1 MRLAIVHDVGFA
13 FSPPARALI
22 ALVRLTPRTGPGQ
35 FVHDWRLDVSMDVA
49 VSRSHDAFGNVVHA
63 FTLDGPL
70 EEASVT
76 ATGTVETE
84 DTSGVAGPDRGRVPT
99 EVFLRP
105 TPATAVTARVRA
117 FVEAIGAGTAAADPL
132 DFAHRLNAAIA
143 RDHGAAA
150 AGADAFATPDE
161 TLEGAGASSADLAH
175 LFVAAARAAEVP
187 ARVAAGYRYDAD
199 RAAGEDGYRAWA
211 EAFVGTLGWVGF
223 DPATGLSVTDAYV
236 RVAVAPDVHGAAPVR
251 HAAGGTTTERVD
263 MSVRVAPPRPGGGG
277 GRLAPPPRRSPE
289 RAVDDEPD
297 ASGGEERPRED
308 PQ

>member
-1 MRLAIVHDVGFA
+1 MRLAIVHDVDFA

-49 VSRSHDAFGNVVHA
+49 VSRSQDAFGNVVHA

-84 DTSGVAGPDRGRVPT
+84 DTSGVAGPDRGRVPR

-105 TPATAVTARVRA
+105 TPATAAGARVRA
-117 FVEAIGAGTAAADPL
+117 FAEAVGAGRAAEDPL
-132 DFAHRLNAAIA
+132 DFAHRLNGAIA
-143 RDHGAAA
+143 RAYGAAST
-150 AGADAFATPDE
+150 AGADAFATPEE
-161 TLEGAGASSADLAH
+161 TLDGAEASGADLAH

-199 RAAGEDGYRAWA
+199 RATGEDGYRVWA
-211 EAFVGTLGWVGF
+211 EAFVGALGWVGF

-263 MSVRVAPPRPGGGG
+263 MSVRVAPPRPGGA
-277 GRLAPPPRRSPE
+277 GRLAPSPRRSPE
-289 RAVDDEPD
+289 GNRT
-297 ASGGEERPRED
+297 GGRDGSTGDGRRRDD